1 MFGVE
6 PAGPGAAPWITALP
20 ARRTHAF
27 GIDIARIWHAERRP
41 ATSGRAILSDP
52 STGGPHVT
60 DSTFEYDADAASA
73 ELARAVPGLAQ
84 GYCPLPGVAT
94 AGQPGSDQLRA
105 IAAAGYRAVLDLRA
119 PGETRGYDEVAVAR
133 QAGLRYEN
141 LPVTAATLKD
151 ADFDRVRA
159 FLSDESNVPLLVH
172 CASANRVGALLLPY
186 LVLDLGRSMDDAL
199 AAAQRIGLRSAD
211 MAEAAVR
218 YIRSHGGPAH

>member
-1 MFGVE
+1 M
-6 PAGPGAAPWITALP
+6 T
-20 ARRTHAF
+20 
-27 GIDIARIWHAERRP
+27 
-41 ATSGRAILSDP
+41 DP
-52 STGGPHVT
+52 
-60 DSTFEYDADAASA
+60 TFEHDAVAATA

-84 GYCPLPGVAT
+84 GYCPLPRVAT

-141 LPVTAATLKD
+141 VPVTAATLDD

-159 FLSDESNVPLLVH
+159 FVSDEANVPVLVH

-186 LVLDLGRSMDDAL
+186 LVLDLGHSIEDGL
-199 AAAQRIGLRSAD
+199 AAAQRIGLRSAE
-211 MAEAAVR
+211 MADAAVR
-218 YIRSHGGPAH
+218 YIRSHGGPSR